1 MNNAITEV
9 KNTLGGMNSRIT
21 EAEFRINEVEDRMVE
36 IVKHRGKKK
45 KRIKRNKDNIRTSET
60 MSNTATFKS

>member
-45 KRIKRNKDNIRTSET
+45 KRIKRNEDNSRDPWDNVKHPNI
-60 MSNTATFKS
+60 